1 MNERMKIYRPMSRN
15 RCQTK
20 QKKMIQKQKNMNSEL
35 QKLFVAV
42 SFHSDTKAFLP
53 KVLLELMLNRRE

>member
-1 MNERMKIYRPMSRN
+1 
-15 RCQTK
+15 
-20 QKKMIQKQKNMNSEL
+20 MIQKQKNMNSEL

-42 SFHSDTKAFLP
+42 SFHSYTKAFLP